1 MACTGTH
8 CSEHGTGTTTCVGHR
23 ASCATNNAF
32 NSASFAT
39 LGQTITVADILALKT
54 AINLEVVEYK
64 KHTSFSSVSSS
75 GSTISN
81 AQLIDNAHIND
92 FSSVIQS
99 VNNVTEPVG
108 SDYAVLTNDPDL
120 TTAAQ
125 TYTQGALIEDTDWS
139 GLKSKYDIMRQDCI
153 CNSDCACNLV
163 CSCHNDCG
171 CNYSDIRL
179 KENVEY
185 IETKNDLRIYSWN
198 YIWNKTKRYTGVIA
212 QELLNTKFSSALSV
226 DSKGFYKVNYSKL
239 PI

>member
-1 MACTGTH
+1 MACPDAH
-8 CSEHGTGTTTCVGHR
+8 CTSHGTGTTTCAGHR

-32 NSASFAT
+32 SSASFAT
-39 LGQTITVADILALKT
+39 LGQTITVADINALKT
-54 AINLEVVEYK
+54 AINNEVARYK
-64 KHTSFSSVSSS
+64 QHASFSTVGSST
-75 GSTISN
+75 STISN
-81 AQLIDNAHIND
+81 TQLIDNAHIND

-108 SDYAVLTNDPDL
+108 SSYAVITNDPDL
-120 TTAAQ
+120 TTPAQ
-125 TYTQGALIEDTDWS
+125 TYSEGATIEDTDWS

-179 KENVEY
+179 KENVEF
-185 IETKNDLRIYSWN
+185 IGTKNKLNIYSWN
-198 YIWNKTKRYTGVIA
+198 YIWNKTKRYSGVIA
-212 QELLNTKFSSALSV
+212 QELLNTEFSTALSV
-226 DSKGFYKVNYSKL
+226 DSKGFYKVDYSKL